1 MRLRTDVGEHM
12 QELELYGTSA
22 CHLCELAEAMLAE
35 MLVDETDW
43 QIELIDIADNDDT
56 LERYALK
63 IPLLKCVVDGRELS
77 WPFDKL
83 GVRRFVEE
91 GQ

>member
-1 MRLRTDVGEHM
+1 M

-35 MLVDETDW
+35 ILVDETDW

-63 IPLLKCVVDGRELS
+63 IPLLKSVVDGRELS

-83 GVRRFVEE
+83 RIRRFVEE

>member
-1 MRLRTDVGEHM
+1 
-12 QELELYGTSA
+12 
-22 CHLCELAEAMLAE
+22 MLAE
-35 MLVDETDW
+35 ILVDETDW

-63 IPLLKCVVDGRELS
+63 IPLLKSVVDGRELS

-83 GVRRFVEE
+83 RIRRFVEE